1 MALEKQSTE
10 RVKLA
15 KQVELQDIRERI
27 VQLLIPTTTH
37 QDLLRTVREALLRQL
52 SDPDSI
58 YNVQQLMTTSNISV
72 SQNRNQ
78 QPGTSRRLRNRET
91 ELKAISQ
98 VKKYERI
105 LIVSQNGVS
114 QTAAQLF
121 YHHFRSA
128 LER

>member
-1 MALEKQSTE
+1 M
-10 RVKLA
+10 
-15 KQVELQDIRERI
+15 
-27 VQLLIPTTTH
+27 
-37 QDLLRTVREALLRQL
+37 REALLRQL

-58 YNVQQLMTTSNISV
+58 YNVQQFMTTSNISV

-78 QPGTSRRLRNRET
+78 QPETSRRLRNRET

-98 VKKYERI
+98 VKKYEYV